1 MGFLRKI
8 FLHIISIALLYS
20 CSQPIILKNMSA
32 EDDGYFIFGKSN
44 VRNNFENISITEY
57 LQPLWVSETS
67 GSQANNSVLIY
78 GKYLFAAD
86 LSGRIYVFDRN
97 EGKQLGYEKFP
108 GAISANPVIY
118 KLKLF
123 FVVNEREEKYSTFIH
138 FDFVNGKILSEDLIT
153 GSVSNELLL
162 LDDGIVVV
170 TDSGEIIKYNL
181 VGTRLWST
189 KTKTT
194 TQSSP
199 VSDGKVIVFGNQLGE
214 IVIVDCN
221 DGTIKYK
228 EKIADPI
235 ESGISMESDTIYF
248 GDRTGK
254 IYSFD
259 IDKKKINWEYNTG
272 SNIKSMPVFDA
283 NNVIVG
289 NLAGKVFS
297 IDKSSGEKNW
307 MINTQ
312 GVINTTPLLTNSYLY
327 QPDLNKKVHVIN
339 KSLGEIVK
347 TYDFERRLK
356 LMPIYYDGII
366 YLGSDKGEIHA
377 FQTFKM
383 N

>member
-1 MGFLRKI
+1 
-8 FLHIISIALLYS
+8 
-20 CSQPIILKNMSA
+20 MSV
-32 EDDGYFIFGKSN
+32 EEEGYFIFGKNNS
-44 VRNNFENISITEY
+44 RNNFENVSITEY
-57 LQPLWVSETS
+57 LQPLWISETN

-138 FDFVNGKILSEDLIT
+138 FDFINGKILSEDMIS
-153 GSVSNELLL
+153 GSVGNELLL
-162 LDDGIVVV
+162 LDDGIVVL
-170 TDSGEIIKYNL
+170 TDLGEIIKYNL

-199 VSDGKVIVFGNQLGE
+199 VSDGKVIVFGNQKGE
-214 IVIVDCN
+214 VVIVDCS
-221 DGTIKYK
+221 DGVIKYK
-228 EKIADPI
+228 EKIADSI
-235 ESGISMESDTIYF
+235 ESGISLDGSTIYF
-248 GDRTGK
+248 GDKLGK
-254 IYSFD
+254 LYSFD
-259 IDKKKINWEYNTG
+259 IDKKKVNWKYNTG
-272 SNIKSMPVFDA
+272 SNIKSMPVFDT

-289 NLAGKVFS
+289 NLGGAIFS
-297 IDKSSGEKNW
+297 IDKSSGKKNW
-307 MINTQ
+307 MVTTH
-312 GVINTTPLLTNSYLY
+312 GVINTAPLLTNSYLY

-339 KSLGEIVK
+339 KSIGEIIK

-356 LMPIYYDGII
+356 LMPVYFDGII
-366 YLGSDKGEIHA
+366 YFGSDKGEIHA